1 MELFTLGF
9 ATLTLTSVA
18 YCFAGVF
25 LGTLIGVLPGVGALS
40 AISLLM
46 PISFYLDPTTALVF
60 LSGIYYGAEYGG
72 STASIMLN
80 LPGTS
85 SNAITCLDGYP
96 MAQNGKAGIALTV
109 TTYVSFFGGCIGILL
124 LTFLSPVISRLAV
137 AVGPSEYAAI
147 LLLSIIMAATISD
160 GAPIKGIA
168 MVVFGALLGTI
179 GIDVNSGDFRFTFGV
194 PELFD
199 GISLVALALGTFGV
213 GEVIFAISAQ
223 KRRGPMPKV
232 TWRSMIPNRAE
243 FLKTLLP
250 MGRGTVVGSVVG
262 PLPGAGPTIASLIGY
277 AFEKRI
283 SRTPE
288 RFGKGAIEGIS
299 SPEAANNAAVQ
310 TAFIPTLSLG
320 IPGSPTMAVML
331 GALMIHGI
339 SPGPKFIAE
348 QPEMFWGLIAS
359 FWLGNFI
366 LLGLNLPLVGI
377 WLWLLRVPYSLMYPV
392 IVALICAGVYTLTN
406 STFAIW
412 LVLGF
417 GLVGFL
423 LRLFQYSPAPLL
435 IGFILGPM
443 LEENLRRALL
453 IHRGSYM
460 EMLSRPATAV
470 LMLITV
476 GVLVW
481 ALAKRNPTVPS
492 ASAGALEGDD

>member
-9 ATLTLTSVA
+9 ASLTLTSVV

-25 LGTLIGVLPGVGALS
+25 LGTLVGVLPGVGALS

-46 PISFYLDPTTALVF
+46 PVSFYLDPTTALVF

-96 MAQNGKAGIALTV
+96 MAQNGKAGVALTV
-109 TTYVSFFGGCIGILL
+109 TTYVSFFGGTVGILL

-160 GAPIKGIA
+160 GPPLKGIA
-168 MVVFGALLGTI
+168 MVLFGALLGTV
-179 GIDVNSGDFRFTFGV
+179 GIDVNSGDYRFTFGV

-199 GISLVALALGTFGV
+199 GVSLVALALGTFGV
-213 GEVIFAISAQ
+213 GEIIFAISAQ
-223 KRRGPMPKV
+223 KARGPMPKV
-232 TWRSMIPNRAE
+232 TWRSMIPSRPE

-250 MGRGTVVGSVVG
+250 MARGAGVGSVVG

-277 AFEKRI
+277 AVEKRI
-283 SRTPE
+283 SRTPH

-320 IPGSPTMAVML
+320 IPGSPTMAIML

-339 SPGPKFIAE
+339 SPGPKFIFE

-359 FWLGNFI
+359 FWLGNII

-377 WLWLLRVPYSLMYPV
+377 WLWLLRIPYSMMYPV

-406 STFAIW
+406 SAFAVW

-417 GLVGFL
+417 GFVGFL
-423 LRLFQYSPAPLL
+423 LRLFDYSPAPLL

-453 IHRGSYM
+453 IHRGSYI
-460 EMLSRPATAV
+460 EMFSRPATAA
-470 LMLITV
+470 LMLLTLAI
-476 GVLVW
+476 LLW
-481 ALAKRNPTVPS
+481 ALLKRNSPVQ
-492 ASAGALEGDD
+492 GND

>member
-9 ATLTLTSVA
+9 ASLTLTSVV

-46 PISFYLDPTTALVF
+46 PVSFYLDPTTALVF

-96 MAQNGKAGIALTV
+96 MAQNGKAGVALTV
-109 TTYVSFFGGCIGILL
+109 TTYVSFFGGTVGILL
-124 LTFLSPVISRLAV
+124 LSFLSPLISRLAV

-160 GAPIKGIA
+160 GPPMKGIA
-168 MVVFGALLGTI
+168 MVLLGALLGTV
-179 GIDVNSGDFRFTFGV
+179 GIDVNSGDYRFTFGI
-194 PELFD
+194 PDLFD
-199 GISLVALALGTFGV
+199 GVSLVALALGTFGI
-213 GEVIFAISAQ
+213 GEVIFAIRAQ
-223 KRRGPMPKV
+223 KARGPMPKV
-232 TWRSMIPNRAE
+232 TFRSMIPSRPE
-243 FLKTLLP
+243 FLKTLFP
-250 MGRGTVVGSVVG
+250 MVRGTGVGSVVG

-277 AFEKRI
+277 AIEKRI
-283 SRTPE
+283 SRTPH

-320 IPGSPTMAVML
+320 IPGSPTMAIML

-359 FWLGNFI
+359 FWLGNII

-377 WLWLLRVPYSLMYPV
+377 WLWLLRIPYSMMYPV
-392 IVALICAGVYTLTN
+392 IVALICAGVFTLTN
-406 STFAIW
+406 SAFAVW

-417 GLVGFL
+417 GFVGFL
-423 LRLFQYSPAPLL
+423 LRLFDYSPAPLL

-453 IHRGSYM
+453 IHRGSYID
-460 EMLSRPATAV
+460 MLSRPATAV
-470 LMLITV
+470 LMLLTV
-476 GVLVW
+476 AILLW
-481 ALAKRNPTVPS
+481 AILKRNSSVQ
-492 ASAGALEGDD
+492 ADDGHGA

>member
-1 MELFTLGF
+1 MELFSLGF
-9 ATLTLTSVA
+9 ASLTMASIL

-46 PISFYLDPTTALVF
+46 PVSFYLDPTTALVF

-96 MAQNGKAGIALTV
+96 MAQNGKAGVALTV
-109 TTYVSFFGGCIGILL
+109 TTYVSFVGGTAGILL

-160 GAPIKGIA
+160 GPPMKGIA

-179 GIDVNSGDFRFTFGV
+179 GIDVNSGAYRFTFGE

-223 KRRGPMPKV
+223 KARGPMPKV
-232 TWRSMIPNRAE
+232 TWRSMIPSRAE
-243 FLKTLLP
+243 FLRTILP
-250 MGRGTVVGSVVG
+250 MSRSTAVGSVVG
-262 PLPGAGPTIASLIGY
+262 PLPGAGPTIASLIAY
-277 AFEKRI
+277 AVEKKI
-283 SRTPE
+283 SRTPG

-320 IPGSPTMAVML
+320 IPGSPTMAIML

-339 SPGPKFIAE
+339 SPGPNFIAE

-359 FWLGNFI
+359 FWLGNVI
-366 LLGLNLPLVGI
+366 LLALNLPLVGI
-377 WLWLLRVPYSLMYPV
+377 WLWLLRIPYSMMYPV
-392 IVALICAGVYTLTN
+392 IIALICAGVYTLTN
-406 STFAIW
+406 SSFAIW
-412 LVLGF
+412 MVLGF

-423 LRLFQYSPAPLL
+423 LRLFDYSPAPLL

-453 IHRGSYM
+453 IQRGDYI
-460 EMLSRPATAV
+460 EMLSRPATAA
-470 LMLITV
+470 LMLITI
-476 GVLVW
+476 GVLLW
-481 ALAKRNPTVPS
+481 ALLKRSPPVPS
-492 ASAGALEGDD
+492 GGVAQKGGED

>member
-9 ATLTLTSVA
+9 ASLTLTSVV

-46 PISFYLDPTTALVF
+46 PVSFYLDPTTALVF

-96 MAQNGKAGIALTV
+96 MAQNGKAGVALTV
-109 TTYVSFFGGCIGILL
+109 TTYVSFFGGTVGILL
-124 LTFLSPVISRLAV
+124 LTFLSPLISRLAV

-147 LLLSIIMAATISD
+147 LLLSIIMAATISE
-160 GAPIKGIA
+160 GPPMKGIA
-168 MVVFGALLGTI
+168 MVLLGALLGTV

-213 GEVIFAISAQ
+213 GEIIFAIGAQ
-223 KRRGPMPKV
+223 KARGPMPKV
-232 TWRSMIPNRAE
+232 SWRSMIPSRPE

-250 MGRGTVVGSVVG
+250 MVRGTGVGSVVG

-277 AFEKRI
+277 AIEKRI
-283 SRTPE
+283 SRTPH

-320 IPGSPTMAVML
+320 IPGSPTMAIML

-339 SPGPKFIAE
+339 SPGPKFIFE

-359 FWLGNFI
+359 FWLGNII

-377 WLWLLRVPYSLMYPV
+377 WLWLLRIPYSMMYPV

-406 STFAIW
+406 SAFAIW
-412 LVLGF
+412 MVLGF
-417 GLVGFL
+417 GFVGFL
-423 LRLFQYSPAPLL
+423 LRLFRYSPAPLL

-453 IHRGSYM
+453 IHRGSYL
-460 EMLSRPATAV
+460 EMLSRPATLA
-470 LMLITV
+470 LMLITL
-476 GVLVW
+476 GVLLW
-481 ALAKRNPTVPS
+481 AVLKRNPPVPV
-492 ASAGALEGDD
+492 ED

>member
-9 ATLTLTSVA
+9 ASLTLTSVV

-46 PISFYLDPTTALVF
+46 PVSFYLDPTTALVF

-96 MAQNGKAGIALTV
+96 MAQNGKAGVALTV
-109 TTYVSFFGGCIGILL
+109 TTYVSFFGGTVGILL
-124 LTFLSPVISRLAV
+124 LTFLSPLISRLAV

-160 GAPIKGIA
+160 GPPLKGIA
-168 MVVFGALLGTI
+168 MVLLGALLGTV
-179 GIDVNSGDFRFTFGV
+179 GIDVNSGDYRFTFAV

-213 GEVIFAISAQ
+213 GEVIFAIGAQ
-223 KRRGPMPKV
+223 KARGPMPKV
-232 TWRSMIPNRAE
+232 SWRSMIPSRPE

-250 MGRGTVVGSVVG
+250 MIRGTGVGSVVG

-277 AFEKRI
+277 AIEKRI
-283 SRTPE
+283 SRTPH

-320 IPGSPTMAVML
+320 IPGSPTMAIML

-339 SPGPKFIAE
+339 SPGPKFIFE
-348 QPEMFWGLIAS
+348 QPEMFWGLVAS
-359 FWLGNFI
+359 FWLGNII

-377 WLWLLRVPYSLMYPV
+377 WLWLLRIPYSMMYPV
-392 IVALICAGVYTLTN
+392 IIALICAGVYTLTN
-406 STFAIW
+406 SAFAVW

-417 GLVGFL
+417 GFVGFL
-423 LRLFQYSPAPLL
+423 LRLFHYSPAPLL

-453 IHRGSYM
+453 IHRGSYL
-460 EMLSRPATAV
+460 EMLSRPTTAV
-470 LMLITV
+470 LMAITV
-476 GVLVW
+476 GVLLW
-481 ALAKRNPTVPS
+481 ALLKRTPPVP
-492 ASAGALEGDD
+492 AED